1 MSTMAPST
9 KPSEPSEPSG
19 GGGDVPHS
27 RPLLAP
33 IILNAPPSPAGTHNG
48 HILPPSLIAG
58 RKSPQPAQSRLSH
71 NPIPAL
77 EPSPMIIRSHST
89 PPVAHS
95 PVIHPPGYLED
106 MEPPPI
112 IPAAIEEGGF
122 FRSRPSSPH
131 SIRWK
136 DDEDED
142 ARGGYIT
149 PRRRGSGASESTT
162 AWDMSPG
169 GASSIGRNGD
179 AGPSTS
185 TATATAAARAKRR
198 VGRFFAGN
206 PSSTS
211 LEGAE
216 EDTYD
221 ASRIS
226 ANYPR
231 HSMRPSGDYST
242 GDETETPIPAKKH
255 GFFAKLK
262 HLGHGSHGRSPSGW
276 TVDSMDDGGQTPAGP
291 LTPAPYSPAIHGI
304 PDEDEEYIDM
314 DYPRGSL
321 SQGSVGGST
330 VGGTRTAP
338 GTPRIPGPRRR
349 ATITNVTEEARTRD
363 SRASYSRRTS
373 FRRITQFSHHRRS
386 VDGSEAA
393 AGSPTTT
400 TYQSASAAKWRALK
414 AGIRMMGQRKKEE
427 SKIDREKSA
436 ELMAELTAATP
447 AVVIFASMFQ
457 RDEHGNKRIPILLEQ
472 LKVKI
477 SDSDKTPSKNS
488 GRSHSVF
495 RIELEY
501 GSGLTRM
508 KWVIY
513 REFRDFFNLH
523 SRYRLADISNT
534 TFSGRDTHKLPK
546 FPRATIPYL
555 RGVRGLG
562 SDEEDADTELSGT
575 EGPTVTSPPGK
586 KRPKHVRRK
595 SSSVAGDHIHQGIA
609 TGLAAGLGTL
619 TAPMGGA
626 GGVGSVPAA
635 SRKDGFGIKQRMQLE
650 EYLRRLIRIMIFRPD
665 SNRLCKFLEL
675 SALGVRLAAE
685 GSYHGK
691 EGYLIIRS
699 AKGSDFRRVWNPATM
714 AKRHSPKWFLVR
726 HSYIVCVDSP
736 EEMNIYDVFL
746 VDANFEVDAKKF
758 LRKKPKDLAVAPSN
772 PAHPQHHSLTIQ
784 NGERQLKLLAK
795 NERQLLQFHES
806 IRSMKD
812 NTIWSQQQRFQ
823 SFAPV
828 RKGVFAQWLVDGR
841 DYMWNVSRAISMA
854 KDVIYIHDWWLSPE
868 LVSLPP
874 PRHLSDELRLTLY
887 SIFDALRP
895 SRRSGASIASFRE
908 RPRRESRSLSLCT
921 ETLARR
927 SQSTLRTLNTRSSI
941 STPTYLSSAHPTRSD
956 KPPSSGRI
964 TRRF

>member
-1 MSTMAPST
+1 
-9 KPSEPSEPSG
+9 
-19 GGGDVPHS
+19 
-27 RPLLAP
+27 
-33 IILNAPPSPAGTHNG
+33 
-48 HILPPSLIAG
+48 
-58 RKSPQPAQSRLSH
+58 
-71 NPIPAL
+71 
-77 EPSPMIIRSHST
+77 
-89 PPVAHS
+89 
-95 PVIHPPGYLED
+95 

-112 IPAAIEEGGF
+112 IPAALEEGASPR
-122 FRSRPSSPH
+122 RSRPNSSH
-131 SIRWK
+131 SIRWRDEEE
-136 DDEDED
+136 DDEEI
-142 ARGGYIT
+142 RGGYTT
-149 PRRRGSGASESTT
+149 PIRRGSGASESTT

-169 GASSIGRNGD
+169 GASSIGRGEP
-179 AGPSTS
+179 GPST
-185 TATATAAARAKRR
+185 TAARARKR
-198 VGRFFAGN
+198 VGMFFGGRGGEN

-211 LEGAE
+211 LEGGE
-216 EDTYD
+216 GTDYD
-221 ASRIS
+221 GVATPASRMS
-226 ANYPR
+226 ANYSR
-231 HSMRPSGDYST
+231 RNRPSGDYST
-242 GDETETPIPAKKH
+242 GEDTETPIAAKKH
-255 GFFAKLK
+255 GFFSKLK
-262 HLGHGSHGRSPSGW
+262 HLGHGSHGRSLSGW
-276 TVDSMDDGGQTPAGP
+276 TVDSDDGGQTPTGP
-291 LTPAPYSPAIHGI
+291 LTPAPYSPAIDGI
-304 PDEDEEYIDM
+304 PDEDEEYIDLEDRRRSM
-314 DYPRGSL
+314 
-321 SQGSVGGST
+321 SQSSAGGA
-330 VGGTRTAP
+330 RTAP
-338 GTPRIPGPRRR
+338 GTPRMPAGPRRR
-349 ATITNVTEEARTRD
+349 ATITDITEETRARD
-363 SRASYSRRTS
+363 SRATYSRRSS
-373 FRRITQFSHHRRS
+373 FRRITQFSHNRRS
-386 VDGSEAA
+386 VDGSGERPNGIP
-393 AGSPTTT
+393 GSPGG
-400 TYQSASAAKWRALK
+400 YQSASAAKWRALK

-477 SDSDKTPSKNS
+477 SDTDKNPSKNS
-488 GRSHSVF
+488 GRTHAVF

-513 REFRDFFNLH
+513 REFRDFINLH

-534 TFSGRDTHKLPK
+534 TFSGKEAHRLPK

-562 SDEEDADTELSGT
+562 SDEDDTDTEASGA
-575 EGPTVTSPPGK
+575 ERTSPGK

-595 SSSVAGDHIHQGIA
+595 SSSVAGEHLHTGIA

-619 TAPMGGA
+619 TAPIGGA
-626 GGVGSVPAA
+626 PQAVGSTPAA
-635 SRKDGFGIKQRMQLE
+635 GRKEGFAMKQRQQLE

-746 VDANFEVDAKKF
+746 VDSQFEVDAKKF

-784 NGERQLKLLAK
+784 NSERQLKLLAK
-795 NERQLLQFHES
+795 NERQLQQFHES
-806 IRSMKD
+806 IISMKD
-812 NTIWSQQQRFQ
+812 QTIWSRPQRFQ

-828 RKGVFAQWLVDGR
+828 RRGVFAQWLVDGR

-868 LVSLPP
+868 LVCIRLPWFQLWV
-874 PRHLSDELRLTLY
+874 LSY
-887 SIFDALRP
+887 V
-895 SRRSGASIASFRE
+895 
-908 RPRRESRSLSLCT
+908 
-921 ETLARR
+921 
-927 SQSTLRTLNTRSSI
+927 
-941 STPTYLSSAHPTRSD
+941 
-956 KPPSSGRI
+956 
-964 TRRF
+964 

>member
-1 MSTMAPST
+1 MSTTAPST
-9 KPSEPSEPSG
+9 TAPSAKPSEPPAGEVSRQ
-19 GGGDVPHS
+19 

-33 IILNAPPSPAGTHNG
+33 IILNSPPSPPRTHNG
-48 HILPPSLIAG
+48 HILPPSLVAG
-58 RKSPQPAQSRLSH
+58 RKSPQPTQSRLSR
-71 NPIPAL
+71 NSFPAL
-77 EPSPMIIRSHST
+77 EPSPVIRSHST
-89 PPVAHS
+89 PPS
-95 PVIHPPGYLED
+95 IFPVGFLED

-112 IPAAIEEGGF
+112 IPAAIEEGGG
-122 FRSRPSSPH
+122 FRSRPSSPL

-136 DDEDED
+136 DDEDDEV
-142 ARGGYIT
+142 RGGYVT

-169 GASSIGRNGD
+169 GASSIGRSGD
-179 AGPSTS
+179 AGPSATT
-185 TATATAAARAKRR
+185 TAAAAAAAARAKRR
-198 VGRFFAGN
+198 VGRFFTGN

-211 LEGAE
+211 LEAAE

-221 ASRIS
+221 GAVSRINT
-226 ANYPR
+226 NYPR
-231 HSMRPSGDYST
+231 HSMRASGDYST

-262 HLGHGSHGRSPSGW
+262 HLGHGSHGRSHSGW
-276 TVDSMDDGGQTPAGP
+276 TFDSMDDGGQTPVGP
-291 LTPAPYSPAIHGI
+291 LTPAPYSPAIFGI
-304 PDEDEEYIDM
+304 PDEDEEYLDM
-314 DYPRGSL
+314 EDRRRSL

-330 VGGTRTAP
+330 AGGARTAP

-349 ATITNVTEEARTRD
+349 ATITNVTEDTRNRD

-373 FRRITQFSHHRRS
+373 FRRMTQFSHRRS
-386 VDGSEAA
+386 VDGSEGAA
-393 AGSPTTT
+393 ASPTTT
-400 TYQSASAAKWRALK
+400 SYQSASAAKWRALK
-414 AGIRMMGQRKKEE
+414 NGIRMMGQRKKEE

-436 ELMAELTAATP
+436 ELMAELTAVTP

-534 TFSGRDTHKLPK
+534 TFGGRDAHKLPK

-562 SDEEDADTELSGT
+562 SDEEDADTEQSGT

-586 KRPKHVRRK
+586 KRPKHIRRK
-595 SSSVAGDHIHQGIA
+595 SSSVAGEQVHQGIA
-609 TGLAAGLGTL
+609 TGLAAGFGTL
-619 TAPMGGA
+619 TAPMGGGLGNA
-626 GGVGSVPAA
+626 PAT
-635 SRKDGFGIKQRMQLE
+635 SRRDGFAIKQRMQLE

-746 VDANFEVDAKKF
+746 VDCNFEVDAKRF
-758 LRKKPKDLAVAPSN
+758 LRKKPKDLTVTPSN

-795 NERQLLQFHES
+795 NERQLQQFHES
-806 IRSMKD
+806 ICSMKD
-812 NTIWSQQQRFQ
+812 NTSWSQQQRFQ

-868 LVSLPP
+868 LVSFALLLSRFIIPPLSSPFFIRP
-874 PRHLSDELRLTLY
+874 PR
-887 SIFDALRP
+887 A
-895 SRRSGASIASFRE
+895 
-908 RPRRESRSLSLCT
+908 
-921 ETLARR
+921 
-927 SQSTLRTLNTRSSI
+927 
-941 STPTYLSSAHPTRSD
+941 
-956 KPPSSGRI
+956 
-964 TRRF
+964 

>member
-1 MSTMAPST
+1 M
-9 KPSEPSEPSG
+9 
-19 GGGDVPHS
+19 
-27 RPLLAP
+27 
-33 IILNAPPSPAGTHNG
+33 
-48 HILPPSLIAG
+48 
-58 RKSPQPAQSRLSH
+58 
-71 NPIPAL
+71 
-77 EPSPMIIRSHST
+77 IRSQST
-89 PPVAHS
+89 PNGIMSA
-95 PVIHPPGYLED
+95 GFLED

-112 IPAAIEEGGF
+112 IPAAIEEGSPH
-122 FRSRPSSPH
+122 RSRPNSSH

-136 DDEDED
+136 DDEDD
-142 ARGGYIT
+142 DIRGGYTT
-149 PRRRGSGASESTT
+149 PNRRGSGASESTT

-169 GASSIGRNGD
+169 GASSIGRGGNGD
-179 AGPSTS
+179 AGPS
-185 TATATAAARAKRR
+185 TAAARAKRR
-198 VGRFFAGN
+198 VGRFFGGAN
-206 PSSTS
+206 PSTTS

-216 EDTYD
+216 EDNYD
-221 ASRIS
+221 GMVTPVSRMS
-226 ANYPR
+226 ANYR
-231 HSMRPSGDYST
+231 RQSMRPSGDYSE

-262 HLGHGSHGRSPSGW
+262 HLGHGSHGRTLSGW
-276 TVDSMDDGGQTPAGP
+276 TVDSMDDGGQTPIGP
-291 LTPAPYSPAIHGI
+291 LTPAVYSPAIGGI
-304 PDEDEEYIDM
+304 LDGDEEDYM
-314 DYPRGSL
+314 DYPRRSM
-321 SQGSVGGST
+321 SQSSAGGA
-330 VGGTRTAP
+330 RTAP
-338 GTPRIPGPRRR
+338 GTPRLPAPRRR
-349 ATITNVTEEARTRD
+349 ATITNITEETSERNSEARN
-363 SRASYSRRTS
+363 SYSRRAS
-373 FRRITQFSHHRRS
+373 FRRMTQFSHHRLSMARS
-386 VDGSEAA
+386 VDGTEAA
-393 AGSPTTT
+393 PSSPPG
-400 TYQSASAAKWRALK
+400 YQSASAAKWRALK

-477 SDSDKTPSKNS
+477 SDTDKNPSKGS

-534 TFSGRDTHKLPK
+534 TFGGRDAHKLPK

-562 SDEEDADTELSGT
+562 SEEEDADTELSGT
-575 EGPTVTSPPGK
+575 DGGGK

-595 SSSVAGDHIHQGIA
+595 SSSVAGEHLHQGIA

-619 TAPMGGA
+619 TAPVGGA
-626 GGVGSVPAA
+626 GGVGGGVPAA
-635 SRKDGFGIKQRMQLE
+635 GRKEGFAIKQRQQLE

-746 VDANFEVDAKKF
+746 VDSNFEVDAKKF

-795 NERQLLQFHES
+795 NERQLQQFHES
-806 IRSMKD
+806 ICNMKD

-828 RKGVFAQWLVDGR
+828 RRGVFAQWLVDGR

-868 LVSLPP
+868 LVSVL
-874 PRHLSDELRLTLY
+874 LLLVVMALMKG
-887 SIFDALRP
+887 SI
-895 SRRSGASIASFRE
+895 
-908 RPRRESRSLSLCT
+908 
-921 ETLARR
+921 
-927 SQSTLRTLNTRSSI
+927 
-941 STPTYLSSAHPTRSD
+941 
-956 KPPSSGRI
+956 
-964 TRRF
+964 